1 MDSAEYER
9 KIASRFATFDQDGSG
24 FIDREDFS
32 VAARAVLA
40 EFGVRARSD
49 KGQAVFAGAEAFW
62 QGMAGIAD
70 VDGDQRVSREEF
82 VTGAVKR
89 LRDNPERFAEIAR
102 PFLRAVIAVASEDG
116 ADPGAT
122 PAAAARVLR
131 VLGTPPEP
139 AVPDRHGPRR
149 GRRRPHLGG
158 RDPHG
163 LRRLLRRRRPGCLTP
178 DGASFHEEH
187 QPRPRSP
194 ERGRGDDRAGAVLRS
209 RGPGG
214 SAPV

>member
-139 AVPDRHGPRR
+139 ASQIATALDADGDGRISEDEILTAFAAYCGVAAPD
-149 GRRRPHLGG
+149 
-158 RDPHG
+158 
-163 LRRLLRRRRPGCLTP
+163 
-178 DGASFHEEH
+178 A
-187 QPRPRSP
+187 
-194 ERGRGDDRAGAVLRS
+194 
-209 RGPGG
+209 
-214 SAPV
+214 